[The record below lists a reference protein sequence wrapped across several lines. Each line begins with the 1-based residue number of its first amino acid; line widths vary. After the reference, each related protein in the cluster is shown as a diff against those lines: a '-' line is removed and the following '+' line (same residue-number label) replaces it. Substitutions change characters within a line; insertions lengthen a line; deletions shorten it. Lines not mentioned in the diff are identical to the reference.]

1 MSREWRLYLE
11 DIRHACEKI
20 RRFTRGMTADQFRA
34 DERPFDAV
42 VRNLEIIGEAA
53 KHIPDATRA
62 HMSKVPWRK
71 IAGMRDWRAHTYF
84 GIDFD
89 ILWDVV
95 RNKVPELLRQVSSFE
110 KKIEATGSQAPPQEK
125 VNLFRKLLTRP

>member
-1 MSREWRLYLE
+1 
-11 DIRHACEKI
+11 
-20 RRFTRGMTADQFRA
+20 MTADQFRA
-34 DERPFDAV
+34 DERTFDAV
-42 VRNLEIIGEAA
+42 VRNLEIMGEAA

-71 IAGMRDWRAHTYF
+71 IAGMRDWLAHAYF

-95 RNKVPELLRQVSSFE
+95 RNMFPNCFVRFRLS